1 MDQTTTDT
9 ILLST
14 TQQWERSNMINL
26 EIIVAKQ
33 RLDMSYKALQDAWK
47 ALQDAQ
53 LQHALYAEALE
64 KCSI

>member
-1 MDQTTTDT
+1 
-9 ILLST
+9 
-14 TQQWERSNMINL
+14 MINL

-47 ALQDAQ
+47 ALQAAQ

-64 KCSI
+64 QCSI

>member
-1 MDQTTTDT
+1 MAQRRGMAYGGE
-9 ILLST
+9 S
-14 TQQWERSNMINL
+14 MINL

-33 RLDMSYKALQDAWK
+33 RVDMSYKALQEAWK

>member
-1 MDQTTTDT
+1 MN
-9 ILLST
+9 IWRELK
-14 TQQWERSNMINL
+14 MINL

-33 RLDMSYKALQDAWK
+33 RVDMSYKALQEAWK

>member
-1 MDQTTTDT
+1 
-9 ILLST
+9 
-14 TQQWERSNMINL
+14 MINL

-33 RLDMSYKALQDAWK
+33 RVDMSYKALQEAWK